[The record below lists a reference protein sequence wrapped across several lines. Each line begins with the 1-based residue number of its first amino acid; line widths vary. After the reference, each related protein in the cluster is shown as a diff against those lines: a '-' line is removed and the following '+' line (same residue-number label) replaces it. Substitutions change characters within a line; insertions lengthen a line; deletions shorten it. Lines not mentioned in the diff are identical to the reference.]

1 MSIEKEILN
10 YLNQE
15 IITDEQLL
23 DENTLLLQEGIIDSL
38 VISRLIV
45 FLETQY
51 AVKFEQ
57 KDIHFKNFI
66 HVKAMSAFIEKRR
79 QGLAP

>member
-1 MSIEKEILN
+1 MNIEKEILN

-15 IITDEQLL
+15 VMTDDLLL

-45 FLETQY
+45 FLETKY
-51 AVKFEQ
+51 AIKFEQ
-57 KDIHFKNFI
+57 RDIHFKNFI
-66 HVKAMSAFIEKRR
+66 HVKAISAFIEKRI
-79 QGLAP
+79 QGSAS